1 METYKFIDYCHDRHD
16 RVCNQTYSPGIPYS
30 FHLRMV
36 EAQVEKFGKLLDP
49 SVYNLVL
56 MGAAGHDLIE
66 DARVTYGDLCNMVSK
81 EICEII
87 YLCTEMRGRYRAD
100 RKNDA
105 FYEDLKTNKLAVF
118 VKLCDIIA
126 NVKFGFLENSKQFQ
140 RAKNEYPKIKAHLY
154 CDEFKP
160 MFDYLESIFDIKH

>member
-1 METYKFIDYCHDRHD
+1 MDSSKFIDYCHDRHD

-36 EAQVEKFGKLLDP
+36 EEQVRKFGNLLP
-49 SVYNLVL
+49 TGYILAL

-66 DARVTYGDLCNMVSK
+66 DARVTYGDLRSMVS
-81 EICEII
+81 EDICEII
-87 YLCTEMRGRYRAD
+87 FLCTEMRGRYRAD

-105 FYEDLKTNKLAVF
+105 FYEDLKTNKIAVF

-140 RAKNEYPKIKAHLY
+140 RAKEEYPKIKGSATI
-154 CDEFKP
+154 KK
-160 MFDYLESIFDIKH
+160 SIPTSWIVLF